1 MRLKYKRSHEVQ
13 LQCTVEFQFSRT
25 LLIFEMENISIN
37 NELPVA
43 VRNSVNVLRRLG
55 TWDLNTKQIC
65 VNNVATDGMA
75 KNTMRGQ
82 KNKWFLH
89 ASNESR
95 KLIWNIFCRMS
106 IFFYYIRRKN
116 IRESLVAN
124 RKLERKIVNMT
135 TKRLMIVLLGHLTE
149 SVREFILY
157 SRPCW

>member
-25 LLIFEMENISIN
+25 LFIFEMENISIN

-95 KLIWNIFCRMS
+95 KLIWK
-106 IFFYYIRRKN
+106 FFVECQYTFI
-116 IRESLVAN
+116 I
-124 RKLERKIVNMT
+124 LEEKIYV
-135 TKRLMIVLLGHLTE
+135 KA
-149 SVREFILY
+149 
-157 SRPCW
+157 W